1 MGTKYMALCSSYP
14 FKGWKHDIQSNYF
27 IPFLVKVIKA
37 SRKYEIIDIRYRNC

>member
-14 FKGWKHDIQSNYF
+14 FKGWEYDIQSNYF